1 MTTLAVPSLS
11 SNYLDP
17 SSRVE
22 RRHGNKGQKGGSDF
36 SFGLVEPISS
46 DRDQTAYDNPRP
58 YTTHNAPVRRYSGW
72 LSRANRLIGTLRL
85 IDQELGGLE
94 ALPVTGEEDAKS
106 YEETEAKS
114 ERLDNLEDVLQQ
126 NSAQVA
132 QLLDDFV
139 EEAEGFVDIE
149 SIGKLMRS
157 SASIFSEDFV
167 EAAQG
172 VAKTRRFVQW
182 TLQQLIDTMQDMISH
197 RKDTL
202 LEEDRLPEE
211 CASDTAEQISLSID
225 IGGDTAIEAQA
236 NLDPLLAV
244 RLLAIN
250 EIRKH

>member
-1 MTTLAVPSLS
+1 MTTLTIPILS
-11 SNYLDP
+11 SSYLDP
-17 SSRVE
+17 NSRVE

-46 DRDQTAYDNPRP
+46 NRDEASHDNPRP

-85 IDQELGGLE
+85 IDQELRELE
-94 ALPVTGEEDAKS
+94 GLPVTGEQEAKPCEDA
-106 YEETEAKS
+106 EAK
-114 ERLDNLEDVLQQ
+114 LDNLDDALQQ
-126 NSAQVA
+126 RNTQVV
-132 QLLDDFV
+132 QLLDDFE
-139 EEAEGFVDIE
+139 EEAEGFVEIG

-157 SASIFSEDFV
+157 SASIFSEDSV

-211 CASDTAEQISLSID
+211 YASDTAEQISLSID
-225 IGGDTAIEAQA
+225 IGGDAAIEAQA